1 MSEKPTLLEPGGTFG
16 DFTVVALLGRGAMGE
31 VYKITDGAA
40 DFALKIMSTASV
52 DDDPA
57 KRHDSRKRFVREAE
71 AAMKISHP
79 NLVAVYDVGEDPET
93 HLCYILME
101 YVGGG
106 SLAERIRRKGKLEIR
121 EAVSITMHVAK
132 ALDAAHRLGV
142 VHRDIKP
149 ANIMFTS
156 DGVPKLADLGIA
168 RVQGGGEDTTLTKTD
183 MIIGTPAYM
192 SPEQM
197 MNSHDVDARADIYSL
212 GIVLYEMLTGV
223 RPTKDATIVQLLA
236 KAIKGEELPD
246 VREMRPEVSAAL
258 ACAVARMVA
267 QKAEDRP
274 QTAAEA
280 ARLVYDAVTG
290 KMTAKAGTGR
300 IFRAGKLRRREGKS
314 KGAWRL
320 AAFLGGTAAVAALVA
335 AILLKPERAP
345 QPPVETTRVREVV
358 VTNVVNVVREQ
369 RAAPS
374 VAVAPSQ
381 PVDDRAALKKKM
393 DAQLPADVH
402 SAIANGCLWFYKL
415 EKGDAVLCA
424 NGQNPCLEPKPKGT
438 VVVPKMLDGH
448 KVTVVGD
455 CAFARCNGLTAIDLP
470 DSLLTIG
477 VDAFRETALI
487 SITFP
492 PSVVRVSNHA
502 FTGSKIERVALNLC
516 KDVHGSAFA
525 CCPQLKEVGVSP
537 QNESYASVAGAL
549 YTKDLKCLV
558 LYPATD
564 RLRLPPS
571 VEVIG
576 GYALSNVQ
584 LSHLKIPEGI
594 RKINAPCLFWNGS
607 VQTIELPRSLE
618 FASNWLIWECA
629 NVRSVVFDGDA
640 PGFEPGVMEGSRE
653 DLVIEVRRGSKGWD
667 GPVST
672 ELPLKWPKGAAARV
686 IRYVGETDD
695 EFRARCNRLRERPD
709 AVRHVQIDGHQW
721 SYTLKDGGAVL
732 WCGVD
737 EKHGEPCVSPRP
749 AGKLVVP
756 DRVDGHPVVEL
767 GALAFKDCQ
776 DLTQIVLPPTLRR
789 IGNRAFMSCGKLQ
802 EIDLPPKVESIG
814 LWAFNNCWALKRVNL
829 ANCAVLDRG
838 GGVFSFCPNLVEYQT
853 AAGNNIFFRQGAL
866 YARAEKKLLA
876 VPPSDRNFKMP
887 PNLREIGDFALT
899 DSRLESM
906 TVPASVE
913 RIGEGA
919 FLQCAR
925 LSRLVFEGDAPT
937 VTVRDVPLFARANRN
952 LVVYVRRGSKGW
964 NGPGSTDLPEK
975 WPVGDPYARPI
986 RYLDR

>member
-1 MSEKPTLLEPGGTFG
+1 MSDEPTLLEPGGTFG

-40 DFALKIMSTASV
+40 SYALKIMSTASV
-52 DDDPA
+52 DNDPA

-106 SLAERIRRKGKLEIR
+106 SLAERIRRKGKLDIR

-223 RPTKDATIVQLLA
+223 RPNKDATVVQLLA
-236 KAIKGEELPD
+236 RAIKGEELPD

-290 KMTAKAGTGR
+290 KMTAKAGAGWAA
-300 IFRAGKLRRREGKS
+300 RAEALRRREGKS

-335 AILLKPERAP
+335 AILLRPARAP
-345 QPPVETTRVREVV
+345 QPPAEVTRVREVV

-374 VAVAPSQ
+374 RPDDELVSLKKRMDLHL
-381 PVDDRAALKKKM
+381 PVDVR
-393 DAQLPADVH
+393 
-402 SAIANGCLWFYKL
+402 SAIANDSLWFYKL
-415 EKGDAVLCA
+415 ENDCALLCRA
-424 NGQNPCLEPKPKGT
+424 GEKPCVFPEPKGT

-477 VDAFRETALI
+477 VDAFRETALT

-502 FTGSKIERVALNLC
+502 FTGSRIERVALNLC

-549 YTKDLKCLV
+549 YTKDLKGLV
-558 LYPATD
+558 LYPAAD
-564 RLRLPPS
+564 QLRLPSS

-584 LSHLKIPEGI
+584 LSHLKLPDGV
-594 RKINAPCLFWNGS
+594 RKFNSPCLFWNGS
-607 VQTIELPRSLE
+607 VQTIEFPRSLE
-618 FASNWLIWECA
+618 FASNWLLWGCQ
-629 NVRSVVFDGDA
+629 NVRKVVFNGDA
-640 PGFEPGVMEGSRE
+640 PDFERGVMEGSRD

-672 ELPLKWPKGAAARV
+672 ELPLKWPKGTTARL
-686 IRYVGETDD
+686 IRYVGESDD
-695 EFRARCNRLRERPD
+695 EFTARRNRLREIPGT
-709 AVRHVQIDGHQW
+709 VRQAQVGDYLW
-721 SYTLKDGGAVL
+721 SYTLNDEGAVL

-737 EKHGEPCVSPRP
+737 EKHGDPCVSPRP
-749 AGKLVVP
+749 AGKVVVP
-756 DRVDGHPVVEL
+756 EQIDGHPVVEL

-776 DLTQIVLPPTLRR
+776 EIVQIVLPPTLKR

-829 ANCAVLDRG
+829 ANCAALDRG

-853 AAGNNIFFRQGAL
+853 AAGNDIFFRQGAL
-866 YARAEKKLLA
+866 YAKTGKKLLV
-876 VPPSDRNFKMP
+876 VPSSARNFKMP
-887 PNLREIGDFALT
+887 SRLREIGDFALT
-899 DSRLESM
+899 GSWLESI

-919 FLQCAR
+919 FLQCLR

-975 WPVGDPYARPI
+975 WPVGDPDARPI

>member
-1 MSEKPTLLEPGGTFG
+1 MSDGPTLLEPGGKFG

-31 VYKITDGAA
+31 VYKITDGTA

-57 KRHDSRKRFVREAE
+57 KRHDSRRRFVREAE

-132 ALDAAHRLGV
+132 ALEAAHRLGV

-212 GIVLYEMLTGV
+212 GVVLYEMLTGA
-223 RPTKDATIVQLLA
+223 RPNKDATIVQLLA

-267 QKAEDRP
+267 QKAENRP

-290 KMTAKAGTGR
+290 KMTAKAGR
-300 IFRAGKLRRREGKS
+300 VPRAETQSRREGRD
-314 KGAWRL
+314 KGSWRL
-320 AAFLGGTAAVAALVA
+320 AAFLGGTVAVAALVA

-345 QPPVETTRVREVV
+345 QPPAETTRVREVV

-369 RAAPS
+369 R
-374 VAVAPSQ
+374 VATSR
-381 PVDDRAALKKKM
+381 PVDELAAVKKAI
-393 DAQLPADVH
+393 DVHLPVDVH
-402 SAIANGCLWFYKL
+402 SAIANGSLWFYKL
-415 EKGDAVLCA
+415 EKGHAVLCA
-424 NGQNPCLEPKPKGT
+424 NGRNPCLEPKPNGK
-438 VVVPKMLDGH
+438 VVVPSVLDGH
-448 KVTVVGD
+448 KVTALGD
-455 CAFARCNGLTAIDLP
+455 RAFAQCNGLTAIDLP

-477 VDAFRETALI
+477 VDAFRGTALK
-487 SITFP
+487 SIAFP
-492 PSVVRVSNHA
+492 PSVVRVLNNA
-502 FTGSKIERVALNLC
+502 FTGSQIERVALNLC
-516 KDVHGSAFA
+516 KDVHGSSFA
-525 CCPQLKEVGVSP
+525 ACPQLKEVDVSDK
-537 QNESYASVAGAL
+537 NESYQSVGGAL
-549 YTKDLKCLV
+549 YTRDLKYLV
-558 LYPATD
+558 LYPAAD

-576 GYALSNVQ
+576 GYALSNVR
-584 LSHLKIPEGI
+584 LPHLKIPEGI
-594 RKINAPCLFWNGS
+594 RKINAPCLFWNDT

-618 FASNWLIWECA
+618 FASNWLIWGCA
-629 NVRSVVFDGDA
+629 NVRRVVFDGDA
-640 PGFEPGVMEGSRE
+640 PDFEPGVMEGSRD
-653 DLVIEVRRGSKGWD
+653 DLSIEVRRGSKGWD

-672 ELPLKWPKGAAARV
+672 ELPLKWPKGAAARA
-686 IRYVGETDD
+686 IRYVGETDA
-695 EFRARCNRLRERPD
+695 EFTARQNRLQARPD
-709 AVRHVQIDGHQW
+709 AVRHVKIGGYQW

-756 DRVDGHPVVEL
+756 DHVDGHPVVEL

-802 EIDLPPKVESIG
+802 EIDLPAKVESIG
-814 LWAFNNCWALKRVNL
+814 LWAFNNCWSLKRVNL

-838 GGVFSFCPNLVEYQT
+838 GGVFSFCPNLVEYKT

-887 PNLREIGDFALT
+887 PNLKEIGDFALT
-899 DSRLESM
+899 GSQLESV

-925 LSRLVFEGDAPT
+925 LSRLVFDGDAPALT
-937 VTVRDVPLFARANRN
+937 ARDVPLFARANRN

-975 WPVGDPYARPI
+975 WPVGDPDARPI
-986 RYLDR
+986 RYL